1 MNNLEIMKELISNGN
16 EILKTEHSKPM
27 VDNYKYPN
35 GSSMGFPDEYITVDI
50 EKSNQWFEQVHTL
63 LHKCKL
69 NNLIQQNYPDGNY
82 GNFNGFDLQLKNIK
96 NLYELSSLL
105 NNKNLSFKNKRPHYE
120 KIILTI
126 ISSSND
132 WRRDLTTYLKIIGRD
147 KFKETLEYLDDKK
160 FLNFNTLYRANG
172 AIYILKGENPITSEG
187 EERLKYLSSLR
198 VKFITFMKKNLF
210 AILFS
215 GTTISFIIAIFIS
228 IIIVKYETVILN
240 YLHQISIYQINGNNA
255 TIVNNNSITK

>member
-16 EILKTEHSKPM
+16 EILKTKHSKPM

-69 NNLIQQNYPDGNY
+69 NNLIQQNYQDGNY

-147 KFKETLEYLDDKK
+147 KFKETLEYLEDKK
-160 FLNFNTLYRANG
+160 FLNFNTLYRAND
-172 AIYILKGENPITSEG
+172 AIYTLKGENPITSEG
-187 EERLKYLSSLR
+187 EERLKYLNSLR
-198 VKFITFMKKNLF
+198 LKICGFVKENLMRFIG
-210 AILFS
+210 IGS
-215 GTTISFIIAIFIS
+215 VIGGIYFINHYNITNQQS
-228 IIIVKYETVILN
+228 
-240 YLHQISIYQINGNNA
+240 
-255 TIVNNNSITK
+255 IVNINNSAVHDFNIQQNNTNEQK

>member
-1 MNNLEIMKELISNGN
+1 MNNLEKMKELISEGN
-16 EILKTEHSKPM
+16 EILKTKCSKPM
-27 VDNYKYPN
+27 VDNYTYPN
-35 GSSMGFPDEYITVDI
+35 GSSMGFLDEYITVDI
-50 EKSNQWFEQVHTL
+50 EKSNQWFERVHTL

-69 NNLIQQNYPDGNY
+69 SNLIQQNYPDGNY
-82 GNFNGFDLQLKNIK
+82 GNFNGFDLQLKIIK

-160 FLNFNTLYRANG
+160 YLNFNTLYGENDVR
-172 AIYILKGENPITSEG
+172 YILKGEKPITSEG
-187 EERLKYLSSLR
+187 EERVKYLSSLW
-198 VKFITFMKKNLF
+198 VKFITFMKKHLF
-210 AILFS
+210 AFVLS
-215 GTTISFIIAIFIS
+215 LGTISLVITIS
-228 IIIVKYETVILN
+228 ITVVKYKEVIHN
-240 YLHQISIYQINGNNA
+240 YFSQLIVVYQINGDDA
-255 TIVNNNSITK
+255 TIVNNNSIIK